1 MAALS
6 LKPWSRAS
14 NDTSTLKDIL
24 GRVHLERGHFRDI
37 TEASLQEELANDG
50 ALELSSSSDDEAADE
65 DEEKQEAGNAKPK
78 TREDL
83 WKARAEMLQHLD
95 AAHND
100 VMIALDFTSLLLTK
114 EAPKVAAPTV
124 SQGLKQEVPLGTLGT
139 DIWHRMP
146 VDKVREVQDEAI
158 STNVR
163 MEALQKSAGSLLA
176 AAERLEG
183 NVRRETRYWGEL
195 LGVTEKGWNVCRL
208 PGQRGRLGVT
218 FGFGESVGEFARR
231 GVAALNADAEGA
243 VVLERGIGTKTRG
256 LRVEIRCGQE
266 VVGSSRLPRLVGEDD
281 LTLETRIR
289 HARDS
294 LFDEELYHELVR
306 ESRSATSLGV
316 SMKGSSICFHSG
328 ADDDGDRAEVS
339 FDLVSLDDSDNVSAK
354 GGLEQ
359 DSVAQAIALASRLLL
374 TQAHRDRLRKR
385 AEVPLPISE
394 NRKDD
399 QPLLP
404 ILKPIIAFLMHQTAI
419 DQCNTYLKRLDKL
432 LSKANLEYQWE
443 KAHVNLPALSD
454 AKCAEAV
461 IRALMQPWKSDS
473 LLSIE
478 NHKIAINMETSLAY
492 GFGTNWS
499 LTTHNGGC
507 LRVNDIDELRG
518 AVDRSVAG
526 AIAGTIREK
535 AGEGWT
541 SNERELL
548 LRRGRGEDGKQ
559 GKVWVSLSGDMGLL
573 SIASMTKKVSWST
586 EGESSEMSLAEAWSD
601 IVDVKP

>member
-1 MAALS
+1 MASLS

-14 NDTSTLKDIL
+14 DDTNTLKDIL

-37 TEASLQEELANDG
+37 TEASLQEELATDG
-50 ALELSSSSDDEAADE
+50 ALDLSSSSDDEADE
-65 DEEKQEAGNAKPK
+65 DDDETQETGNAKPK

-114 EAPKVAAPTV
+114 DAPKLAAPTV
-124 SQGLKQEVPLGTLGT
+124 SQGLKQEVPLSTLGT

-163 MEALQKSAGSLLA
+163 LKALQKSASSLLA

-183 NVRRETRYWGEL
+183 NVRRETRYWGEI

-231 GVAALNADAEGA
+231 GVAALNADIEGA
-243 VVLERGIGTKTRG
+243 VVLERGIGTKIRG
-256 LRVEIRCGQE
+256 VRVEIRRGQE
-266 VVGSSRLPRLVGEDD
+266 VVGSSRLPRLGGEDD
-281 LTLETRIR
+281 LPLETRIR

-328 ADDDGDRAEVS
+328 AGDDEGRAEVS
-339 FDLVSLDDSDNVSAK
+339 FDLVSLDEVDSVSAES
-354 GGLEQ
+354 LER

-385 AEVPLPISE
+385 AEVPPPISE
-394 NRKDD
+394 TRKDD
-399 QPLLP
+399 RPLLP
-404 ILKPIIAFLMHQTAI
+404 ILRPIIAFLMHQAAI
-419 DQCNTYLKRLDKL
+419 DQYNGYTKRLDKL
-432 LSKANLEYQWE
+432 LSKAKVEHEWE
-443 KAHVNLPALSD
+443 QAHVDLPTLPDPES
-454 AKCAEAV
+454 AEAV
-461 IRALMQPWKSDS
+461 IQALMQPWKSDG
-473 LLSIE
+473 LISIE
-478 NHKIAINMETSLAY
+478 NRKFAINMETSLAY

-499 LTTHNGGC
+499 LTTHDGVT
-507 LRVNDIDELRG
+507 LRVNDFDELRG

-526 AIAGTIREK
+526 AIAGIIETK
-535 AGEGWT
+535 AGEEWT

-559 GKVWVSLSGDMGLL
+559 AKVWFSLSGDMGLL
-573 SIASMTKKVSWST
+573 SLASMTKKVNWST